1 MRNRNAN
8 KTSYIPIEVVV
19 AHLAGVA
26 IAGDWTAA
34 KRTFVGQ
41 YPWWYPRSSEPVVT
55 TVWEEWANGSALQ
68 AGQGAFASTS
78 VIVDEETDALT
89 ARHRMQDVARHGTST
104 GILQPASARPETS
117 PLPGLRKRLRRRQTL
132 PLHQRIANMMLEA
145 LDSGKMLL
153 DELVSE
159 TEEALAKRWEVT
171 RTPAREAR
179 KAVLA
184 EKDPNLLA
192 AIRAFERHVRDGDIN
207 VCQIGSGG
215 LPWSIPSGLWGPG
228 SLKRWTGGLVLDGGQ
243 YYWGKIFSNLEVLLA
258 DAERI
263 DPGCTTEAA
272 SHERAPTSTRPRRGP
287 RPQKSEAVE
296 RAMCEQI
303 ERGTLSRDELRRT
316 KEEALVAEYG
326 SSRTT
331 VRRARNSVL
340 AARNS
345 ISE

>member
-8 KTSYIPIEVVV
+8 KAIYIPIEVIV
-19 AHLAGVA
+19 AHIAGVA
-26 IAGDWTAA
+26 IAGDWKAA
-34 KRTFVGQ
+34 KRSFVGQ
-41 YPWWYPRSSEPVVT
+41 CPWWHPRSSEPLVT
-55 TVWEEWANGSALQ
+55 TVWEEWANGSGLQ
-68 AGQGAFASTS
+68 AGQGAFSFPS
-78 VIVDEETDALT
+78 VIVDGKIDAL
-89 ARHRMQDVARHGTST
+89 AAHYRKPDLAWHNAST
-104 GILQPASARPETS
+104 GILRPLSVRAES
-117 PLPGLRKRLRRRQTL
+117 RPPPGVRRRPGLRQT
-132 PLHQRIANMMLEA
+132 IASRMLEA
-145 LDSGKMLL
+145 LDGGTLSL

-159 TEEALAKRWEVT
+159 PEEALAKRWGVT

-184 EKDPNLLA
+184 EKDANRDA
-192 AIRAFERHVRDGDIN
+192 AMRVFERHVRDREIN
-207 VCQIGSGG
+207 VCQIKAEG

-243 YYWGKIFSNLEVLLA
+243 YYWGKIFPNLEVLLA

-303 ERGTLSRDELRRT
+303 ERGTLSIDELRRT

-331 VRRARNSVL
+331 VRRARKSVL
-340 AARNS
+340 AGRSS